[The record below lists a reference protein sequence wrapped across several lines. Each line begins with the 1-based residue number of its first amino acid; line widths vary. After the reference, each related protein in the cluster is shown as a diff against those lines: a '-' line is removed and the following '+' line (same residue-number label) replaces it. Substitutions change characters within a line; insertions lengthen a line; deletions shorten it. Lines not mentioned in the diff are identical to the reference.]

1 MIIRHRVIIA
11 LVIVLLGTRGWQTLT
26 VRCPPANLP
35 HEQQLAAD
43 RKLAKDW
50 SSDVGGKQLRRA
62 AFLSSRKQHTQH
74 TGVTCNHRRAFVVLW
89 LPKHVAA
96 AAGIPKS
103 KARAYFRV
111 TSSSVLQI
119 FSRPSKMASATAFL
133 FVPLC
138 LLPSSLLTVPAAALL
153 PFPYHTVNLFL
164 SQGIIHRQR
173 LNATCYLS
181 FLHPRHDQVWVPR
194 S

>member
-1 MIIRHRVIIA
+1 MTIRHRVIIA

-50 SSDVGGKQLRRA
+50 RSDLGGKELPRA

-74 TGVTCNHRRAFVVLW
+74 TGVTYNHRRAFVVLW

-111 TSSSVLQI
+111 TSSSVLQF
-119 FSRPSKMASATAFL
+119 FSRTSKNGLGYGIPLRSPLPPTLISSHCTSRCLAA
-133 FVPLC
+133 VPLPHC
-138 LLPSSLLTVPAAALL
+138 
-153 PFPYHTVNLFL
+153 
-164 SQGIIHRQR
+164 
-173 LNATCYLS
+173 
-181 FLHPRHDQVWVPR
+181 
-194 S
+194 